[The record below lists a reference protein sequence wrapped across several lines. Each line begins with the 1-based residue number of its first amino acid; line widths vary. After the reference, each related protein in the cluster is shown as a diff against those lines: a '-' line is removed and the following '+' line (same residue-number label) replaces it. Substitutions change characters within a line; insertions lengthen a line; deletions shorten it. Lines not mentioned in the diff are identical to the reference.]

1 MAKKITVASY
11 DIDIKSIY
19 QKINEL
25 RTGLNNVDLGKGFSD
40 KFTKELSKIESQLSK
55 LENNMP
61 GSGATSKQIATYGN
75 KLADVT
81 KSMSTFISEL
91 KGFKVSDKYIL
102 ENVES
107 LKEYINKLAEANSLV
122 KQLSE
127 NSVGKVYEATSK
139 GGKFGVAGGTR
150 DVQTKMRR
158 AAEEG
163 KREEV
168 ISAYSAYSK
177 DINAKMRQAKTQF
190 GENSSEY
197 QNLKTDRDAIHEI
210 EQLQIKKAERVAAA
224 IKKEIEAQK
233 ELDRQIIIAS
243 DNMKS
248 AMEGPQV
255 AAEGTV
261 GALNKVT
268 QEVHGFSESAKRS
281 EESARSFEQIENKI
295 KSLFSAGMVF
305 QYIRRVVR
313 GAIQDFQELDKQ
325 FNEIAIVSDYST
337 EEMWKNF
344 SKVNKTAQDFGVTTN
359 NVLEVQNLY
368 YHQGKSMAE
377 VNKLTAQTLTLAKI
391 TGMDYER
398 ATSDLTAALNAYNIA
413 AEDAVRVTDTIAA
426 MDTNAAISSEELMT
440 ALTKT
445 ASIAANAGMS
455 LESTEVFLT
464 KMIETTREAPENLGT
479 ALKTIIARF
488 GEVKEEID
496 GEEIELADIN
506 RVDTALKSIGISL
519 LDTAGQIRDLDDV
532 FMELSSKWDD
542 LDRNTQRYIAT
553 ISAGSRQQSRFIA
566 MMEDYDRTLELTEI
580 AQESSGLGA
589 RQLAKSMESIETSLN
604 RLKSTW
610 QEFYSNVLTSG
621 MVKDT
626 LDILN
631 SLLSTLNK
639 MPGPLG
645 AITTAV
651 GGWFLKTKVL
661 NKAILASKI
670 AYNGLMEDLPVDKI
684 VEKIETASKKQEELS
699 FFKII
704 KERIS
709 AQREL
714 NKESQEAEAIEDIND
729 ADNEKN
735 IKEEYAKVKATEDRA
750 AAQKKLNR
758 ELLKEKGIKGTI
770 VVKPVPKTNSD
781 KAPGDEKG
789 AGGILSLVSN
799 PKLAVAAAIITAIA
813 VAIWGVYK
821 AVSATTDDTKDIEA
835 LAKAQENYN
844 NELKKYSSLKEKAA
858 TLEEYR
864 SKQYKTLE
872 DRQEEQELIR
882 SIAEEYPILID
893 HIDEEG
899 NYHLKNAEAIQVE
912 IDKKKELAQ
921 QNLSTYNTLRIDK
934 AKKGIYTDTSTQAGQ
949 SIENLQNYYAGFDD
963 DALKELAKAIDSAD
977 LGGFSSHYFKK
988 FAKAYAEGEKS
999 SFGYKDFSNLF
1010 AGSITQEGF
1019 QALAEAY
1026 RNEIDDGKSTGEA
1039 IESALNSIEGY
1050 SGDLS
1055 KVIDAWTVLNE
1066 QTGNLYSDLLS
1077 GIGDEVENLYIQE
1090 GKIYVEDQLAGTDV
1104 NEKVKQSL
1112 AEMFAEYKEEEV
1124 KKINEE
1130 EQRLATTRLKGSFSN
1145 DWIGWLSNATLAMQG
1160 QSEGVA
1166 TANALNT
1173 VVNAKS
1179 DEEID
1184 REAKGNVVR
1193 SSGDYQQV
1201 LDLLKTNDETVK
1213 KLNEEFLRLDDI
1225 VSTGISVKKD
1235 NSPYYSYTADFN
1247 TGNKIFNDFLNKEL
1261 AKREKMANDFIES
1274 VAINGKTSLGTTLGS
1289 FDLGE
1294 LEVVKTKY
1302 DKLGRGA
1309 GEAFAKG
1316 LESLKDKGV
1325 SEDLLTDYLSINFS
1339 SIDDIV
1345 AYIEKLEKANPAAVT
1360 DEFISG
1366 LFGVAKAAGA
1376 ISFGDVLSEAEKL
1389 QKSIDN
1395 ITDSLEGLIDLATG
1409 KGDISGVGSYLNN
1422 LATTITDE
1430 GELTK
1435 RLNSI
1440 VQKTKYT
1447 TEGIQIGTSGPE
1459 EAAKEIVEARQAA
1472 IKYEVGLMKGELEFG
1487 NPTKERKLQLQA
1499 MIAEY
1504 QIAYG
1509 EVEAAYARAIHEK
1522 EIEDIKKT
1530 VEELKKKRDALKDY
1544 VNWLR
1549 EYDRYANLDRAIDT
1563 LEQDMGHLEFEIQ
1576 FSTNT
1581 DVIQKD
1587 LEETINN
1594 INTQIAANQGG
1605 IQAAQED
1612 QAMWQDVISKKNK
1625 EYVSFDESGN
1635 AIVNAEK
1642 LQKLQEQ
1649 ISDAGEDR
1657 KEILQAEYDEIMA
1670 NVDAYNKSKD
1680 KVEDYSKALEQNFKA
1695 LEDTFK
1701 SIYESIKTVED
1712 KLIEVRMAAEDKE
1725 LEAVKE
1731 KYEAIKEEDNKYLDS
1746 VRKMID
1752 KEREI
1757 RDRSKQEE
1765 DVKDKEKKLA
1775 MMKMD
1780 TSGVY
1785 ATDIQSLEK
1794 ELEQDYQ
1801 QLEDD
1806 AVDRKI
1812 QELEDMQNAQAEAYD
1827 KEIEYLENNLE
1838 HKRELMTEYNLW
1850 ATTLLQQGSDA
1861 VIAYLKANDQEYRT
1875 GSAASQALWEMQW
1888 SASVAHAEASNN
1900 VLKGSL
1906 TSQVI
1911 DTLDNCKKA
1920 AGGFEESVKQYSKT
1934 AKVQNDGVAKSVN
1947 TLTNRYKSLAGGV
1960 KGVKD
1965 QINNLKNAYN
1975 KAAEAAKNLAD
1986 QESKLL
1992 SAKGLNA
1999 NDVNPIKTTETEDG
2013 GYEEITTYTKG
2024 KDKGTVGSNVNEMSV
2039 GYTNS
2044 TYKMV
2049 GRDGNYAVF
2058 DMGGEEFIAVYMDE
2072 GAGTKGDDNFKDAK
2086 GNKKG
2091 DPTEGNY
2098 YYINAAAT
2106 AYEATK
2112 EVKKVKKAKKY
2123 KTGGFADFTGPAWLD
2138 GTKSKPEAVLNALQT
2153 KHFIKFTNVLD
2164 TLFSN
2169 KPIQP
2174 AKTSSSQNSGDA
2186 TYNFHINVD
2195 KMASDY
2201 DVDQLISRIEEK
2213 MVKASKYRNV
2223 TVIKNTK

>member
-1 MAKKITVASY
+1 MAKKVTVASY

-25 RTGLNNVDLGKGFSD
+25 RSGLNNIDLGEGFSD
-40 KFTKELSKIESQLSK
+40 KFTKELSKIENQLSK

-75 KLADVT
+75 KLADVA
-81 KSMSTFISEL
+81 KNMGVFISEL
-91 KGFKVSDKYIL
+91 KGFKISDKYIL

-107 LKEYINKLAEANSLV
+107 LKKYINNLTEANALV

-139 GGKFGVAGGTR
+139 GGKFGVAGSTR
-150 DVQTKMRR
+150 DVQAKMRR

-163 KREEV
+163 KRDEV
-168 ISAYSAYSK
+168 ISAYNTYSK
-177 DINAKMRQAKTQF
+177 DINSKMRQAKSQF

-197 QNLKTDRDAIHEI
+197 QNLKTDRDTIHEI
-210 EQLQIKKAERVAAA
+210 EQLQIRKAERVAAA

-233 ELDRQIIIAS
+233 ELDRQVTIAS
-243 DNMKS
+243 NNMKS

-255 AAEGTV
+255 VAEGTV

-268 QEVHGFSESAKRS
+268 QEVYGLSDSAKRA
-281 EESARSFEQIENKI
+281 EESARSFEQIENRI
-295 KSLFSAGMVF
+295 KSLFGAGMVF
-305 QYIRRVVR
+305 QYLRRVVR

-337 EEMWKNF
+337 EEMWKSF

-704 KERIS
+704 KQRIS
-709 AQREL
+709 EQREL
-714 NKESQEAEAIEDIND
+714 NKELKETEVIEDISD
-729 ADNEKN
+729 EDNRKS
-735 IKEEYAKVKATEDRA
+735 IKEEYAKVKATEDKA
-750 AAQKKLNR
+750 AAQRKLNK
-758 ELLKEKGIKGTI
+758 ELLKAKGIEGTI
-770 VVKPVPKTNSD
+770 VARPVSKTDSN
-781 KAPGDEKG
+781 KAPVDGKG
-789 AGGILSLVSN
+789 TGGILSLVSN

-844 NELKKYSSLKEKAA
+844 NELKKYSSLKEKANS
-858 TLEEYR
+858 LEEYR

-977 LGGFSSHYFKK
+977 PGGFSSHYFKK

-1026 RNEIDDGKSTGEA
+1026 RDEIDDGKSTGEA
-1039 IESALNSIEGY
+1039 IENALNSIEGY

-1055 KVIDAWTVLNE
+1055 KVIGAWTILNE

-1090 GKIYVEDQLAGTDV
+1090 GKIYVEDQLAGTNV

-1112 AEMFAEYKEEEV
+1112 AELFAEYKEEEV
-1124 KKINEE
+1124 RRINEE
-1130 EQRLATTRLKGSFSN
+1130 EQRLAATRLKGNLSN
-1145 DWIGWLSNATLAMQG
+1145 DWVGWFSNAALAMQG
-1160 QSEGVA
+1160 QSWGVEFG
-1166 TANALNT
+1166 NALNT
-1173 VVNAKS
+1173 VVKKKS

-1184 REAKGNVVR
+1184 REAKENVIR
-1193 SSGDYQQV
+1193 SMESDQEV
-1201 LDLLKTNDETVK
+1201 LNLLKTNDKVVK
-1213 KLNEEFLRLDDI
+1213 KLNEEFLRIDDI
-1225 VSTGISVKKD
+1225 VSTGTKINTKD
-1235 NSPYYSYTADFN
+1235 NRSYYSYTADFN
-1247 TGNKIFNDFLNKEL
+1247 TGNKILDDFLKKEL

-1274 VAINGKTSLGTTLGS
+1274 VARNGAPDLGTTLAS

-1294 LEVVKTKY
+1294 LKVVKTKY
-1302 DKLGRGA
+1302 DELGQSA
-1309 GEAFAKG
+1309 GEAFANG
-1316 LESLKDKGV
+1316 LKSLKDKEV
-1325 SEDLLTDYLSINFS
+1325 SEELLTDYLSINFS

-1345 AYIEKLEKANPAAVT
+1345 AYIEKLEKANVTVT
-1360 DEFISG
+1360 DEFING

-1395 ITDSLEGLIDLATG
+1395 VTDSLEGLIDLATG

-1422 LATTITDE
+1422 LAATITDE
-1430 GELTK
+1430 NELIK
-1435 RLNSI
+1435 RLDSI

-1459 EAAKEIVEARQAA
+1459 DAAKEIVEARQAA
-1472 IKYEVGLMKGELEFG
+1472 IKYEVGLMKGELEFS
-1487 NPTKERKLQLQA
+1487 NPTKERRLQLQA

-1587 LEETINN
+1587 LEKTIDN

-1605 IQAAQED
+1605 ILAAQED
-1612 QAMWQDVISKKNK
+1612 QAMWQDVISKRNK
-1625 EYVSFDESGN
+1625 GYVSFDESGN

-1642 LQKLQEQ
+1642 LQKLQKQ
-1649 ISDAGEDR
+1649 ISKADGER
-1657 KEILQAEYDEIMA
+1657 KETLQAEYDEIMA

-1680 KVEDYSKALEQNFKA
+1680 KVEEYSKALEQNFKA

-1785 ATDIQSLEK
+1785 ATDIQALEK

-1838 HKRELMTEYNLW
+1838 YKRELMTEYNLW

-1875 GSAASQALWEMQW
+1875 GSAAAQALWEMQW

-1900 VLKGSL
+1900 VLKSSL
-1906 TSQVI
+1906 VTQVI
-1911 DTLDNCKKA
+1911 NTLNNCKKA

-1947 TLTNRYKSLAGGV
+1947 TLTNRYKSLAVGV

-1965 QINNLKNAYN
+1965 QINNLKNAYS
-1975 KAAEAAKNLAD
+1975 KAADAAKKLAI

-1999 NDVNPIKTTETEDG
+1999 DDVAAIKPTETEDG
-2013 GYEEITTYTKG
+2013 GGNNNKTE
-2024 KDKGTVGSNVNEMSV
+2024 DSSRGTVKALSKGYIGQWDENLTAKDNVETRNIKNKNGEIVKMRVVEVEGMGFIRIDQLVDKDS
-2039 GYTNS
+2039 GL
-2044 TYKMV
+2044 TYKELLKKYDSSSLTDRSWM
-2049 GRDGNYAVF
+2049 
-2058 DMGGEEFIAVYMDE
+2058 
-2072 GAGTKGDDNFKDAK
+2072 AK
-2086 GNKKG
+2086 IS
-2091 DPTEGNY
+2091 TR
-2098 YYINAAAT
+2098 
-2106 AYEATK
+2106 
-2112 EVKKVKKAKKY
+2112 VY